1 MGAPAVSVVVPTF
14 NRVGM
19 LRQSLA
25 AILAQ
30 TWRDFEIVVVD
41 NMSEDGTQDYVRSL
55 APAPVRYL
63 RNPNNGVIAVNRNLG
78 VRAARG
84 RYVAFCDDDDL
95 WRADKLARQM
105 ALMQA
110 RPEVA
115 LCYTAAEYF
124 IDGGRSWQRGVRN
137 AVRED
142 HFRHLLS
149 RNFISNSSVLIRK
162 DVLDE
167 LGPLNVDPDVKGCED
182 YEYWLRVSY
191 RHPIACIAEPLLRY
205 RIHPDAISVS
215 RTRETARSIRVV
227 KALARE
233 LGLGWSRIALPL
245 LIQYAKLGIYRLGRR

>member
-1 MGAPAVSVVVPTF
+1 MAAPMVSVVVPTF

-19 LRQSLA
+19 LRQSVE

-30 TWRDFEIVVVD
+30 SWQDFEIIIVD
-41 NMSEDGTQDYVRSL
+41 NMSEDGTQDYVAGL

-78 VRAARG
+78 VREARG
-84 RYVAFCDDDDL
+84 RFVAFCDDDDL
-95 WRADKLARQM
+95 WRPEKLARQV
-105 ALMQA
+105 ALMLA
-110 RPEVA
+110 RPELA

-124 IDGGRSWQRGVRN
+124 VDGGRSWERGVRD
-137 AVRED
+137 AVAD
-142 HFRHLLS
+142 QHFDHLLS

-167 LGPLNVDPDVKGCED
+167 LGALNVDPDVKGCED

-205 RIHPDAISVS
+205 RIHPNAISVS
-215 RTRETARSIRVV
+215 RTKETARSIRVV
-227 KALARE
+227 KSLARE

-245 LIQYAKLGIYRLGRR
+245 LIQYAKLGIYRLANR